1 MDCKSVGERIKARKQ
16 ALGITANDLFEKSGV
31 PLDTIN
37 NIVYA
42 RISNPSIDSLS
53 RIALA
58 LDTTL
63 DYIVLGKTQPDPAK
77 DETAKAPEP
86 KQHVDIE
93 QLIEILS
100 DAHRREMESQARAKD
115 EIIVELHESRNFW
128 RKMSCTLIVFLGA
141 LLVCLAV
148 GKIFG

>member
-1 MDCKSVGERIKARKQ
+1 MDCKSVGERIKALKQ
-16 ALGITANDLFEKSGV
+16 ANNITANDLCEKSGV

-63 DYIVLGKTQPDPAK
+63 DYIVLGKTQPVPAK
-77 DETAKAPEP
+77 AETAKDPES
-86 KQHVDIE
+86 KHHVDIE
-93 QLIEILS
+93 QFIEILS
-100 DAHRREMESQARAKD
+100 DAHRREMESHARSKD
-115 EIIVELHESRNFW
+115 EIIVELHESRDFW
-128 RKMSCTLIVFLGA
+128 RKMACTLITFLGV
-141 LLVCLAV
+141 LLVCFAV